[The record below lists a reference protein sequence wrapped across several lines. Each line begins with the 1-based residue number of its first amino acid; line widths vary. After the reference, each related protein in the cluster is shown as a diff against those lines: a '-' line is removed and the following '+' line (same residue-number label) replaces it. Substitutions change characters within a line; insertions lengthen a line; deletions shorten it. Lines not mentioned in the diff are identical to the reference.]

1 VEVEEQSDV
10 LVELEEIEIP
20 TEIVIEEEIIE
31 VIIIEDKEEIEED
44 EEDKIQTEELE
55 EQNDTEDRVVV
66 LDSEKQKVNEE
77 NFQAEA
83 EITEEEILEEISQVE
98 DIIVIELDIVEE
110 EVLETYTEEEVI
122 EYEQKQEEAIQEYV
136 QDLTSEE
143 KTELIEEVN
152 DVGVQNLDKA
162 TPQVQKV
169 VQAVVVSAVKE
180 VEELTEEQVE
190 IVSEVLKVEKDDVAI
205 YATAAKKEKAINTA
219 VEEYVERSVANKD
232 VENYNLADVVS
243 EVNVEMVLES
253 PISVIIDVDL
263 SGIEISSIGADMA
276 ETQKDKVK
284 EIYAPVLLT
293 QIVAITR
300 RRLF

>member
-1 VEVEEQSDV
+1 MKEGIEDEIFEQDLESDRDTE
-10 LVELEEIEIP
+10 LVSQESEIDEK
-20 TEIVIEEEIIE
+20 EFKEEE
-31 VIIIEDKEEIEED
+31 
-44 EEDKIQTEELE
+44 L
-55 EQNDTEDRVVV
+55 
-66 LDSEKQKVNEE
+66 
-77 NFQAEA
+77 
-83 EITEEEILEEISQVE
+83 TEEEIVEEISQVE

-169 VQAVVVSAVKE
+169 VQAVVVSAVEE

-243 EVNVEMVLES
+243 EVNVELFLES